1 MLCLKPH
8 HDSAATVAQFLS
20 TQMTTCFGTYLM
32 RQNGHNES
40 RGQDCAM
47 HYQLGNIYNLC
58 PQAVSVYQLIVKSKA
73 INYILN
79 VEIISGVGTDC
90 CPDFIEI

>member
-1 MLCLKPH
+1 
-8 HDSAATVAQFLS
+8 
-20 TQMTTCFGTYLM
+20 M

-40 RGQDCAM
+40 RGQDSVM
-47 HYQLGNIYNLC
+47 HYQLGNIYKLC

-79 VEIISGVGTDC
+79 VEILSGVGTDC
-90 CPDFIEI
+90 RSDFIEI